1 MNRTPDATQ
10 VARTDWMVYR
20 RLLGHAGPYWKLLLL
35 ALFGY
40 LLMSGASIGAAELMK
55 TIIDSLS
62 QKQPGY
68 RAFIPLAMVALIGG
82 RGLGSFVGNYSM
94 SYVSNAL
101 VYDLRQ
107 LVFGK
112 FMTLPAVY
120 YDTHAGGHL
129 ISMITFQVTQVTDAI
144 TKAGKIMLEHGLF
157 LIGLVAY
164 LLWMNWKLSLL
175 LLLVAPPIFFIVRYA
190 GRRFKNI
197 SRRIQ
202 SSMGDVTHVTG
213 EVINGYREVRIFGGE
228 ASEQARFQRVSN
240 YNRQQLMKLTATE
253 ASNGPAVQL
262 LVSLAMAL
270 LMWLALDPTL
280 VDQLSPGGFVAY
292 ITAASLLA
300 RPAKMLADV
309 QSIIQRGLAAADAIF
324 QMLDQPSEPD
334 SGTLC
339 IERARGDIDYRDVSF
354 GYHNG
359 ALPVLKRISFSIPA
373 GKMVALVG
381 RSGSGK
387 STIVSLLPR
396 FYDHQS
402 GQITIDGI
410 AIEQLRLTS
419 LRAQIAYVSQQI
431 TLFNDSVRNNIAYG
445 ATAGRSE
452 AEVIEAAR
460 RAHALEFIEKLP
472 NGFDTLVGDDGVM
485 LSGGQRQR
493 IAIARAFLKDAPI
506 LILDEATS
514 ALDTESEQKIQA
526 ALEEVMKNRT
536 TLVIA
541 HRLSTIIHADQILV
555 IEGGEL
561 LESGSHAELLARNGA
576 YTALYERQF
585 ADDAAPVATP

>member
-1 MNRTPDATQ
+1 
-10 VARTDWMVYR
+10 
-20 RLLGHAGPYWKLLLL
+20 
-35 ALFGY
+35 
-40 LLMSGASIGAAELMK
+40 
-55 TIIDSLS
+55 
-62 QKQPGY
+62 
-68 RAFIPLAMVALIGG
+68 
-82 RGLGSFVGNYSM
+82 
-94 SYVSNAL
+94 
-101 VYDLRQ
+101 
-107 LVFGK
+107 
-112 FMTLPAVY
+112 
-120 YDTHAGGHL
+120 
-129 ISMITFQVTQVTDAI
+129 
-144 TKAGKIMLEHGLF
+144 
-157 LIGLVAY
+157 
-164 LLWMNWKLSLL
+164 
-175 LLLVAPPIFFIVRYA
+175 
-190 GRRFKNI
+190 
-197 SRRIQ
+197 
-202 SSMGDVTHVTG
+202 
-213 EVINGYREVRIFGGE
+213 
-228 ASEQARFQRVSN
+228 
-240 YNRQQLMKLTATE
+240 
-253 ASNGPAVQL
+253 
-262 LVSLAMAL
+262 MA
-270 LMWLALDPTL
+270 
-280 VDQLSPGGFVAY
+280 
-292 ITAASLLA
+292 
-300 RPAKMLADV
+300 
-309 QSIIQRGLAAADAIF
+309 
-324 QMLDQPSEPD
+324 DQPSEPD
-334 SGTLC
+334 GGMLS

-354 GYHNG
+354 GYHG
-359 ALPVLKRISFSIPA
+359 GELPVLKQISFSTPA

-402 GQITIDGI
+402 GQITLDGI
-410 AIEQLRLTS
+410 EIGQLRLAS

-452 AEVIEAAR
+452 VQIREAAR

-472 NGFDTLVGDDGVM
+472 DGFDTLVGDDGVM

-585 ADDAAPVATP
+585 ADEAAPVVTP